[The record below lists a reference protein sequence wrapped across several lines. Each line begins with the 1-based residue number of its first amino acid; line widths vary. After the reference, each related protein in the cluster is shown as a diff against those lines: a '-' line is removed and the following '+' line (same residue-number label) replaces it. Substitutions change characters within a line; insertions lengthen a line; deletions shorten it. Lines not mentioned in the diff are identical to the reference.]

1 MKTSLAL
8 SSLVLLSL
16 SQLATF
22 ASGSPLN
29 SSISLVPSVSETPSA
44 TPTSCSNGARFTAIN
59 GDVYQAEC
67 NVDHSGGDLA
77 QVYVPTFTDCLEAC
91 SQRDECIDVTYEGSI
106 CYMKYLSRTN
116 RQGLLGAFR
125 INKFF
130 PGKGV
135 PAKRDAYA
143 RNVYHLPLYRLPR
156 TTTTRNVTES
166 HVKTQSETSTVV
178 ARPTT
183 KAHYALT
190 KVTPPAVLTST
201 VSLKIEPRDLKTGAP
216 APQSLTHFNST
227 ILLLGSPIGTVV
239 SDSLVIGPKSATVAT
254 LVSGTLVLGS
264 KTTTVDTKPVA
275 DATTTVIVTLPRST
289 TSSTFRS
296 TLSLSESKSAA
307 STPQTTSSTF
317 RSTLSESKP
326 ANKTLIPI
334 TSGYL
339 LMPVTTV
346 TLSKAKSTSK
356 ARSKP
361 AELEPRHTKST
372 LVAQVMTLTQLVNSK
387 PKTNSSSTSAHPQS
401 VQRAHVTTVTFL
413 AGKNSTTSSHSYPP
427 FRPAKT
433 ITAVS
438 TTKTTSTSLKRT
450 FTTIT
455 SSRSPTSTTTKYLV
469 SRGAEVRGK
478 CKSAERVGGHPL
490 ETADGATILE
500 VRPSTTVTVTSV
512 PPNHG
517 FGGERYRIHHTP
529 TD

>member
-1 MKTSLAL
+1 
-8 SSLVLLSL
+8 
-16 SQLATF
+16 
-22 ASGSPLN
+22 
-29 SSISLVPSVSETPSA
+29 
-44 TPTSCSNGARFTAIN
+44 
-59 GDVYQAEC
+59 
-67 NVDHSGGDLA
+67 
-77 QVYVPTFTDCLEAC
+77 
-91 SQRDECIDVTYEGSI
+91 
-106 CYMKYLSRTN
+106 MKYLSRTN
-116 RQGLLGAFR
+116 RQGLLGALR

-317 RSTLSESKP
+317 RSTLSE
-326 ANKTLIPI
+326 I
-334 TSGYL
+334 
-339 LMPVTTV
+339 

-413 AGKNSTTSSHSYPP
+413 AGKNSTTSSHSYPS